1 MAISILVG
9 QYVGEGRVELA
20 SRSTYSG
27 AVLCFLY
34 MGLIALSYLLV
45 PGFYIAFF
53 SARSAPGSF
62 EGIRR
67 IAVVLLRFVA
77 LYSIFDTMNI
87 VFAAGI
93 KGAGDTRFVMIMILV
108 VSTGILVVPTFL
120 ALVVFQAGIYTAW
133 IFVTA
138 YVIVLGFAF
147 LLRFLQGNWKSM
159 KVI

>member
-1 MAISILVG
+1 
-9 QYVGEGRVELA
+9 
-20 SRSTYSG
+20 
-27 AVLCFLY
+27 
-34 MGLIALSYLLV
+34 
-45 PGFYIAFF
+45 
-53 SARSAPGSF
+53 
-62 EGIRR
+62 
-67 IAVVLLRFVA
+67 
-77 LYSIFDTMNI
+77 MNI

-159 KVI
+159 TVI